1 VSFDFDDHEPGR
13 ASFHALYQAVHRTA
27 VYRVSP
33 AASAKRR
40 SVDQKV
46 LLIMDGH
53 PVPRAQKV
61 KRWLAER
68 EDQIAVFELPGDS
81 PELNPDEYLNQ
92 DVRMS
97 KATRWAGSAPA
108 IKLK

>member
-1 VSFDFDDHEPGR
+1 
-13 ASFHALYQAVHRTA
+13 
-27 VYRVSP
+27 
-33 AASAKRR
+33 
-40 SVDQKV
+40 V

-92 DVRMS
+92 DGKSNALGRQRPSDQAEMIGQVRTQLRS
-97 KATRWAGSAPA
+97 TPRQPGIVRSFFHADEVAYAAT
-108 IKLK
+108 